1 MKIGIIRERKNPPDR
16 RAVFSPSKASE
27 VLNKYPNVE
36 IVVEE
41 SDNRFFSNDA
51 YREVGIKVVTDLSDC
66 DILLGVKEVP
76 VEALIPNKT
85 YFFFSHTIKKQ
96 LYNRGL
102 LQACLEKNIRLIDF
116 ETLTD
121 NLGHRLIGFGRYAG
135 IVGAYNTF
143 RAFGIK
149 YELFDLVKAEV
160 LQHQKDLIERLKR
173 PYLPPIKVVLT
184 GYGKV
189 GKGAKEMLDGMKMKE
204 VSVDDFLTKA
214 YDVPV
219 YTHIDTKD
227 YYKRIDGGDFIKQDF
242 YEHPEKYTSNFE
254 RFSQV
259 ADIFIAGHFY
269 KKGSPKIL
277 TREML
282 NAAKN
287 TIKVI
292 GDVSCDVDDGP
303 IDSTVRASTI
313 AEPLYGYYPR
323 TGEEVH
329 YDHPGAIVVMAVD
342 NLPCELPQDA
352 TNGFGEVFEASI
364 LPELMSTDRSEILDR
379 ATITENGK
387 LKERFE
393 YLEDFVKGN

>member
-27 VLNKYPNVE
+27 VINENPDVE

-41 SDNRFFSNDA
+41 SDSRFFNDDA
-51 YREVGIKVVTDLSDC
+51 YEEQGIKVVTDLTDC
-66 DILLGVKEVP
+66 DVLLGVKEVP
-76 VEALIPNKT
+76 VEALIANKT

-96 LYNRGL
+96 VHNRKL

-116 ETLTD
+116 ETLVDDT
-121 NLGHRLIGFGRYAG
+121 GHRLIGFGRYAG
-135 IVGAYNTF
+135 IVGAYNTM

-149 YELFDLVKAEV
+149 YELFNLVKAEL
-160 LQHQKDLIERLKR
+160 LQHQKDLIDRLKR
-173 PYLPPIKVVLT
+173 PYLPPVKIVLS
-184 GYGKV
+184 GFGKV
-189 GKGAKEMLDGMKMKE
+189 GKGAKEMLDGMKVKE
-204 VSVDDFLTKA
+204 VGIEDFLSKS

-227 YYKRIDGGDFIKQDF
+227 YYKRIDGQDFDKQDF
-242 YEHPEKYTSNFE
+242 YAHPEHYTSNFE

-269 KKGSPKIL
+269 KTGSPKIL

-287 TIKVI
+287 NIKVV
-292 GDVSCDVDDGP
+292 GDISCDVDNGP
-303 IDSTVRASTI
+303 IDSTIRVSTI
-313 AEPLYGYYPR
+313 ADPIYGYYPR
-323 TGEEVH
+323 TGVEVH
-329 YDHPGAIVVMAVD
+329 YEHPGAVVVMAVD

-352 TNGFGEVFEASI
+352 TNGFGEVFASVI
-364 LPELMSTDRSEILDR
+364 IPELLSKDRSEILER

-387 LKERFE
+387 LTERYL
-393 YLEDFVKGN
+393 YLEDFAKG

>member
-27 VLNKYPNVE
+27 VMKEYPDVE

-41 SDNRFFSNDA
+41 SDNRFFSDDS
-51 YREVGIKVVTDLSDC
+51 YRENGIKVVDDLSDC

-76 VEALIPNKT
+76 VDALIPNKT

-96 LYNRGL
+96 KHNRKL

-116 ETLTD
+116 ETLVD
-121 NLGHRLIGFGRYAG
+121 DSGHRLIGFGRYAG
-135 IVGAYNTF
+135 IVGAYNTL
-143 RAFGIK
+143 RTFGIK
-149 YELFDLVKAEV
+149 YELFNLVKAEG
-160 LQHQKDLIERLKR
+160 LQHQNELIERLKR
-173 PYLPPIKVVLT
+173 PYLPPIKIVLT
-184 GYGKV
+184 GFGKV

-204 VSVDDFLTKA
+204 VSIDDFLSKS

-227 YYKRIDGGDFIKQDF
+227 YYKRIDGQDFDKQDF
-242 YEHPEKYTSNFE
+242 YQHPEKYTSNFE
-254 RFSQV
+254 RFSQE
-259 ADIFIAGHFY
+259 ADVFIAGHFY
-269 KKGSPKIL
+269 KNGSPKIL

-292 GDVSCDVDDGP
+292 GDISCDVDNGP
-303 IDSTVRASTI
+303 IDSTLRVSTI
-313 AEPLYGYYPR
+313 AEPFYGYYPR

-329 YDHPGAIVVMAVD
+329 FEHPGAVVVMAID

-352 TNGFGEVFEASI
+352 TDGFGEMFTELI
-364 LPELMSTDRSEILDR
+364 LPEILKIERSEILNR

-387 LKERFE
+387 LRERYL
-393 YLEDFVKGN
+393 YLEDYVNG

>member
-27 VLNKYPNVE
+27 VMKKYPDVE
-36 IVVEE
+36 IVVEK
-41 SDNRFFSNDA
+41 SDNRFFSDDS
-51 YREVGIKVVTDLSDC
+51 YRESGIKVVTDLSDC

-76 VEALIPNKT
+76 VDALIPNKT

-96 LYNRGL
+96 KHNRKL

-116 ETLTD
+116 ETLVD
-121 NLGHRLIGFGRYAG
+121 DSGHRLIGFGRYAG
-135 IVGAYNTF
+135 IVGAYNTL
-143 RAFGIK
+143 RTFGIK
-149 YELFDLVKAEV
+149 YELFNLVKAES
-160 LQHQKDLIERLKR
+160 LKHQNELIERLKR
-173 PYLPPIKVVLT
+173 PYFPPIKIVLT
-184 GYGKV
+184 GFGKV

-204 VSVDDFLTKA
+204 VSIDDFLTKS

-227 YYKRIDGGDFIKQDF
+227 YYKRIDGQDFDKQDF
-242 YEHPEKYTSNFE
+242 YQHPEKYTSNFE
-254 RFSQV
+254 RFSQE
-259 ADIFIAGHFY
+259 ADILIAGHFY
-269 KKGSPKIL
+269 KNGSPKIL

-292 GDVSCDVDDGP
+292 GDISCDVDNGP
-303 IDSTVRASTI
+303 IDSTLRISTI
-313 AEPLYGYYPR
+313 AEPFYGYYPR

-329 YDHPGAIVVMAVD
+329 YEHPGAVVVMAID

-352 TNGFGEVFEASI
+352 TDGFGEMFTELI
-364 LPELMSTDRSEILDR
+364 LPEILKIERSEILNR

-387 LKERFE
+387 LKERYL
-393 YLEDFVKGN
+393 YLEDYVNG

>member
-27 VLNKYPNVE
+27 VMKKYPDVE
-36 IVVEE
+36 IVVEK
-41 SDNRFFSNDA
+41 SDNRFFSDEF
-51 YREVGIKVVTDLSDC
+51 YRESGIKVVTDLSDC

-76 VEALIPNKT
+76 VDALIPNKT

-96 LYNRGL
+96 KHNRKL

-116 ETLTD
+116 ETLVD
-121 NLGHRLIGFGRYAG
+121 DSGHRLIGFGRYAG
-135 IVGAYNTF
+135 IVGAYNTL
-143 RAFGIK
+143 RTFGIK
-149 YELFDLVKAEV
+149 YELFNLVKAES
-160 LQHQKDLIERLKR
+160 LKHQNELIERLKR
-173 PYLPPIKVVLT
+173 PYFPPIKIVLT
-184 GYGKV
+184 GFGKV

-204 VSVDDFLTKA
+204 VSIDDFLTKS

-227 YYKRIDGGDFIKQDF
+227 YYKRIDGQDFDKQDF
-242 YEHPEKYTSNFE
+242 YQHPEKYTSNFE
-254 RFSQV
+254 RFSQE
-259 ADIFIAGHFY
+259 ADILIAGHFY
-269 KKGSPKIL
+269 KNGSPKIL

-292 GDVSCDVDDGP
+292 GDISCDVDNGP
-303 IDSTVRASTI
+303 IDSTLRISTI
-313 AEPLYGYYPR
+313 AEPFYGYYPR

-329 YDHPGAIVVMAVD
+329 YEHPGAVVVMAID

-352 TNGFGEVFEASI
+352 TDGFGEMFTELI
-364 LPELMSTDRSEILDR
+364 LPEILKIERSEILNR

-387 LKERFE
+387 LKERYL
-393 YLEDFVKGN
+393 YLEDYVNG

>member
-1 MKIGIIRERKNPPDR
+1 MKIGVITERKNPPDR
-16 RAVFSPSKASE
+16 RAVFSPAKVSE
-27 VLNKYPNVE
+27 VLSENQNLD
-36 IVVEE
+36 IVVEKSE
-41 SDNRFFSNDA
+41 NRYFNNDA
-51 YREVGIKVVTDLSDC
+51 YKEMGIEVVTDLSDC

-76 VEALIPNKT
+76 VEFLIPNKT

-96 LYNRGL
+96 LYNRKL
-102 LQACLEKNIRLIDF
+102 LQACLEKNIKLIDY
-116 ETLTD
+116 ETLVD
-121 NLGHRLIGFGRYAG
+121 DKGHRLIGFGRYAG

-149 YELFDLVKAEV
+149 YELFNLAKAED
-160 LQHQKDLIERLKR
+160 LHHQEDLIGRLKR

-189 GKGAKEMLDGMKMKE
+189 GQGAKEMLDGMKMKE
-204 VSVDDFLTKA
+204 VSVDDFLEKD

-227 YYKRIDGGDFIKQDF
+227 YYKRIDGTAFDKQDF
-242 YEHPEKYTSNFE
+242 YTHPEKYTSNFE
-254 RFSQV
+254 RFSQK
-259 ADIFIAGHFY
+259 ADVFIAGHFY
-269 KKGSPKIL
+269 KSGSPKIL

-287 TIKVI
+287 TIKVV
-292 GDVSCDVDDGP
+292 GDISCDVFEGP
-303 IDSTVRASTI
+303 IDSTIRVSTI
-313 AEPLYGYYPR
+313 TEPIYGYYPR

-329 YDHPGAIVVMAVD
+329 YEHPGAVVVMAVD

-352 TNGFGEVFEASI
+352 TEGFGEMFASLI
-364 LPELMSTDRSEILDR
+364 LPELLSTEPSEILKR

-387 LKERFE
+387 LKERYA
-393 YLEDFVKGN
+393 YLEDYVNG

>member
-27 VLNKYPNVE
+27 VMNENPNVE

-41 SDNRFFSNDA
+41 SDNRFFNDDA
-51 YREVGIKVVTDLSDC
+51 YREQNIKVVTDLSDC
-66 DILLGVKEVP
+66 DVLLGVKEVP
-76 VEALIPNKT
+76 VDALISNKT

-96 LYNRGL
+96 VHNRKL

-116 ETLTD
+116 ETLVDDT
-121 NLGHRLIGFGRYAG
+121 GHRLIGFGRYAG
-135 IVGAYNTF
+135 IVGAYNAL

-149 YELFDLVKAEV
+149 YELFNLVKAEL
-160 LQHQKDLIERLKR
+160 LQHQKDLIDRLKR
-173 PYLPPIKVVLT
+173 PYLPPVKIVLS
-184 GYGKV
+184 GFGKV

-204 VSVDDFLTKA
+204 VGIDDFLSKS

-227 YYKRIDGGDFIKQDF
+227 YYMRIDGQDFDKQDF
-242 YEHPEKYTSNFE
+242 YNHPEKYTSNFE

-269 KKGSPKIL
+269 KTGSPKIL

-287 TIKVI
+287 NIKVV
-292 GDVSCDVDDGP
+292 GDISCDVDNGP
-303 IDSTVRASTI
+303 IDSTIRVSTI
-313 AEPLYGYYPR
+313 ADPIYGYYPR

-329 YDHPGAIVVMAVD
+329 YEHPGAVVVMAVD

-352 TNGFGEVFEASI
+352 TNGFGEVFASI
-364 LPELMSTDRSEILDR
+364 MIPELLSTERSEILER

-387 LKERFE
+387 LKERYL
-393 YLEDFVKGN
+393 YLEDFVKG